1 MPSPVQMKYAV
12 EAAHGYAV
20 SSGEGH
26 SSTRLFGNIYFDE
39 MGDSAMKVEELV
51 FFPTQLVHVET
62 IRFNAEKKLEKAGMK
77 YRIKAETRGEVVDE
91 KMGKSYIKICV
102 ENNGYYFEEEK
113 VGVFQFSEKIT
124 DEKSAVQFMEV
135 QGVRILW
142 SYIREDLYTISSKML
157 PHPIM
162 IPTIDVMKTLEKAK

>member
-1 MPSPVQMKYAV
+1 MEKDIPLLDCLGTYI
-12 EAAHGYAV
+12 
-20 SSGEGH
+20 
-26 SSTRLFGNIYFDE
+26 LDE
-39 MGDSAMKVEELV
+39 MGDSVMKVEELV

-113 VGVFQFSEKIT
+113 LVFSILRKIT